1 MINSCFADKHKLVM
15 TFLSVAL
22 FLKIIGILPQGIRGL
37 DGDARRSFRG
47 LQISVS
53 PRVYSRRKA
62 KIFTHKSHSVA

>member
-22 FLKIIGILPQGIRGL
+22 FKYSPRGS
-37 DGDARRSFRG
+37 GDLTGTLVARRSFRG